1 MIAYLR
7 GTVLEKSVGGAG
19 AMPIAVIDVNGV
31 GYRVNLSTLSFLKLS
46 PEGEPARLRIQTI
59 MREDS
64 LELFGFLT
72 RPEEE
77 LFLKLTSVSHVG
89 PRLAL
94 AVLSGMEV
102 EELNQALRKEEVAR
116 LTKIHGVGK
125 KTAERLVLELKDK
138 VGVAT
143 ASGEP
148 APRPRAGVLADV
160 VSTLVNHGFK
170 EAQSERAAAAA
181 QEALGAGAAEV
192 QFEALFRESL
202 KRLRPG
208 A

>member
-1 MIAYLR
+1 MIASLR
-7 GTVLEKSVGGAG
+7 GAVLEKGTAD
-19 AMPIAVIDVNGV
+19 AVIDVNGV
-31 GYRVNLSTLSFLKLS
+31 GYRVNLSTLSVLKLP
-46 PEGEPARLRIQTI
+46 PEGESAQVRVQTV

-64 LELFGFLT
+64 LELFGFLS
-72 RPEEE
+72 RPEEA
-77 LFLKLTSVSHVG
+77 LFLQLTSVSHVG

-102 EELNQALRKEEVAR
+102 EELTHALRKGEVAR

-138 VGVAT
+138 VGPAIESGHP
-143 ASGEP
+143 AS
-148 APRPRAGVLADV
+148 RPRSGVMADV
-160 VSTLVNHGFK
+160 VSALVNHGFK
-170 EAQSERAAAAA
+170 EAHSERAASAAH
-181 QEALGAGAAEV
+181 EALGTDA
-192 QFEALFRESL
+192 QFETLFRESL